1 MQTQQTLTRAEVV
14 GAMQSKYR
22 RYQNIMERVT
32 ADPAYPGNEGKYMA
46 CVWVLDA
53 LDQIALD
60 LGIDPDEL
68 SDPKYSE

>member
-1 MQTQQTLTRAEVV
+1 MQTQQTLTRDDVV
-14 GAMQSKYR
+14 KAMQSKYR
-22 RYQNIMERVT
+22 KYQSIYVNTEYTDFRRHMQ
-32 ADPAYPGNEGKYMA
+32 AF
-46 CVWVLDA
+46 CVLET